1 MYAMRTLHS
10 LRGFTLIELMIGM
23 LLGVFVLGGVMSVFI
38 ANSQTVLAKRELD
51 NAQESFRFASHTI
64 SRMVRNSSGINKS
77 ENLKLELE
85 FEVEDGLKIF
95 DCLGE
100 EKEKTL
106 SPKFTNT
113 FIFEKDPENPD
124 DTKNG
129 RLLCEGQVL
138 AEGFNM
144 GDDDFGFKYGTYEDS
159 ELWIADENYKDAADI
174 ADTKWNEVVSVRVTV
189 RTNPGLKTV
198 FTATSRHRA
207 IEGGGN

>member
-1 MYAMRTLHS
+1 MYTMRTLHS

-64 SRMVRNSSGINKS
+64 SRMVRNSKGINKS

-85 FEVEDGLKIF
+85 FEIEDDLKIF

-100 EKEKTL
+100 VP
-106 SPKFTNT
+106 SSNFTNT

-138 AEGFNM
+138 AEGFNV

-159 ELWIADENYKDAADI
+159 KLWIADEDYKDAADI
-174 ADTKWNEVVSVRVTV
+174 ADAEWNKVVSVRVTV

-207 IEGGGN
+207 IEGGGDD